1 MSDTGTC
8 SNREPGSISNFR
20 KEQIRICNAIYK
32 IIDDDSNY
40 DIFQLFHKYNG
51 KVTFILTMLT

>member
-8 SNREPGSISNFR
+8 GNREPGSISNFR
-20 KEQIRICNAIYK
+20 KEQIKICNAIYK

-40 DIFQLFHKYNG
+40 DIFQLFHKY
-51 KVTFILTMLT
+51 ILSINILL

>member
-8 SNREPGSISNFR
+8 GNREPGSISNFR

-40 DIFQLFHKYNG
+40 DIFQLFHKY
-51 KVTFILTMLT
+51 IL